1 MVKYGYNN
9 MSVGLYRH
17 PILGETKKFILN
29 NKHVLSIKTD
39 TKLTE
44 EWAKQYILFKD
55 SFLRNNR

>member
-1 MVKYGYNN
+1 